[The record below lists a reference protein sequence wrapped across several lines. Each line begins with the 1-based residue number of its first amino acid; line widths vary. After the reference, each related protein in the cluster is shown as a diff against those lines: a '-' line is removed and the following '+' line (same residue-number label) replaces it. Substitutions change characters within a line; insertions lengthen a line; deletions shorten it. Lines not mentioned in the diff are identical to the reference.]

1 MQTRNRVFDDLAR
14 AAGGAFSSAASLRE
28 EIEAQIRP
36 QLDRIL
42 ARLDLVTREEF
53 DAVKEMAAKAR
64 EEQEHLSERLT
75 KLEEELATLRSS
87 SRRRTR
93 KPAVREAPQRKSPSE
108 LADG

>member
-1 MQTRNRVFDDLAR
+1 MQTRNRIFDDLAR

-53 DAVKEMAAKAR
+53 EAAKEMAAKAR
-64 EEQEHLSERLT
+64 AEQERLSERLVEI
-75 KLEEELATLRSS
+75 EEELAKLRSGTS
-87 SRRRTR
+87 KRAR
-93 KPAVREAPQRKSPSE
+93 KPTVRKSPQRKSAAKP
-108 LADG
+108 AGD